1 MSWEEVLK
9 GNNTDPKNHTF
20 SFVVEC
26 DVDDIDSEVADF
38 HIEQGS
44 DLIES
49 IEDAIVKALDKKIGD
64 DTFDLTVD
72 ISKIES
78 DMEELEMEGFDTL
91 DNRVSVSV
99 RAVGKK

>member
-1 MSWEEVLK
+1 MSWEKILK
-9 GNNTDPKNHTF
+9 GNGKDPQSHTF
-20 SFVVEC
+20 SFDVEF
-26 DVDDIDSEVADF
+26 DVDDIDSDVVDF
-38 HIEQGS
+38 HMEQGS
-44 DLIES
+44 DLIET
-49 IEDAIVKALDKKIGD
+49 IEDAIVDALEKKIGD
-64 DTFDLTVD
+64 VTFDLTVD

>member
-1 MSWEEVLK
+1 MSWERILK
-9 GNNTDPKNHTF
+9 ETNKDPQNHTF
-20 SFVVEC
+20 AFVVEC
-26 DVDDIDSEVADF
+26 DVNDMDSDVVDF
-38 HIEQGS
+38 HMEQGS
-44 DLIES
+44 DLIEN

-64 DTFDLTVD
+64 VTFDLTVD
-72 ISKIES
+72 ISGIES

>member
-1 MSWEEVLK
+1 M
-9 GNNTDPKNHTF
+9 
-20 SFVVEC
+20 
-26 DVDDIDSEVADF
+26 
-38 HIEQGS
+38 IEN
-44 DLIES
+44 

-72 ISKIES
+72 ISGIES